1 MTTYGLPYKGSKNKI
16 ADKILEFI
24 PSAENF
30 VDVFAG
36 GCAVTH
42 AALLKGKWKRFFCND
57 VLNTPEAFLFAVRGG
72 VEKIP
77 FWISKL
83 EFLAL
88 QPSILP
94 TDILQKLIFSFGTN
108 FRTYLYPPEK
118 VKFKELSVRLVT
130 EKDSEKRRILFKRC
144 IEELLNHPEVF
155 NSLNSVRNCEIL
167 ERRKRIKELENL
179 SKLIIST
186 PIQNNAFKDRN
197 FFPLRLD
204 YRDLKI
210 PENSVIYCDPPYS
223 ETEGYRGTGKFN
235 TEEFWEWCRN
245 QKNPVFVSEY
255 SAPPD
260 FVEVLRIDKK
270 CVFSSS
276 GNKKYSVEKLFTK
289 KS

>member
-24 PSAENF
+24 PSAETF

-42 AALLKGKWKRFFCND
+42 AALLKGKWGRFFCND
-57 VLNTPEAFLFAVRGG
+57 ILNTPEAFLFAVRGG
-72 VEKIP
+72 VEKLP
-77 FWISKL
+77 VWISKL
-83 EFLAL
+83 EFMAL

-94 TDILQKLIFSFGTN
+94 SDILQKLIFSFGTN

-118 VKFKELSVRLVT
+118 VKFKELAVRLVT

-144 IEELLNHPEVF
+144 LEELLNHQEVF
-155 NSLNSVRNCEIL
+155 NSLNAVRNCEIL
-167 ERRKRIKELENL
+167 ERRKRIKELEKL
-179 SKLIIST
+179 SKLI
-186 PIQNNAFKDRN
+186 NNAFEEKDGN
-197 FFPLRLD
+197 FFPLSLD
-204 YRDLKI
+204 YRDFQP

-235 TEEFWEWCRN
+235 TEEFWQWCRN

-270 CVFSSS
+270 CVFSA
-276 GNKKYSVEKLFTK
+276 GQNKQYRVEKLFTK
-289 KS
+289 KT

>member
-24 PSAENF
+24 PSAETF

-72 VEKIP
+72 VEKLP
-77 FWISKL
+77 VWISKL
-83 EFLAL
+83 EFMAL

-94 TDILQKLIFSFGTN
+94 PHLLQKLIFSFGTN

-118 VKFKELSVRLVT
+118 VKFKELCVRVIT
-130 EKDSEKRRILFKRC
+130 EKDPEKRRILFKRC
-144 IEELLNHPEVF
+144 FEEFLNHPEVF
-155 NSLNSVRNCEIL
+155 GSLNSVRNCETL
-167 ERRKRIKELENL
+167 ERRKRIKELEKL
-179 SKLIIST
+179 SKII
-186 PIQNNAFKDRN
+186 NNAFSGRGGN

-223 ETEGYRGTGKFN
+223 KTEGYRGTGKFD
-235 TEEFWEWCRN
+235 TDDFWEWCRN

-260 FVEVLRIDKK
+260 FVEVFQTYKK

-276 GNKKYSVEKLFTK
+276 GNKKHSVEKLFTK
-289 KS
+289 RT

>member
-42 AALLKGKWKRFFCND
+42 AAILKGKWKRFFCND

-72 VEKIP
+72 VEKLP
-77 FWISKL
+77 VWISKL
-83 EFLAL
+83 EFLSL
-88 QPSILP
+88 QPSLLP
-94 TDILQKLIFSFGTN
+94 PHILQKLIFSFGTN

-118 VKFKELSVRLVT
+118 VKFKELSIRVIT
-130 EKDSEKRRILFKRC
+130 EEDPEKRRLLFKSC
-144 IEELLNHPEVF
+144 FEEFLNHPEIF
-155 NSLNSVRNCEIL
+155 NSRNSIRNCEIL
-167 ERRKRIKELENL
+167 ERRNRIKELEKL
-179 SKLIIST
+179 SKII
-186 PIQNNAFKDRN
+186 NVFDKNKKN
-197 FFPLRLD
+197 FFPRRLD
-204 YRDLKI
+204 YRELKI

-270 CVFSSS
+270 CVFSA
-276 GNKKYSVEKLFTK
+276 GQNKQYRVEKLFTK
-289 KS
+289 KNLTE